1 MWMQVLKL
9 MLCCGRLL
17 QAVVHC
23 LFVLKLL
30 CVCVLHDLFEF
41 DNVVAT
47 VLAGI

>member
-9 MLCCGRLL
+9 MLCCGKLL
-17 QAVVHC
+17 LADVHN

-30 CVCVLHDLFEF
+30 CVCVLHEF
-41 DNVVAT
+41 DYVVAT